1 MSRWLSRINRIM
13 AGIGAVM
20 IVFMMI
26 AIACS
31 VLARFA
37 WNTPVPWVIEISSY
51 LMLYI
56 TFLGT
61 AWLLEE
67 DGHVEV
73 DLLVGNM
80 PERYRSLLKAITSV
94 GGAGV
99 SLILAW
105 KGTAVTV
112 DYFLR
117 KVTVIGILDIP
128 QFLLMGIIP
137 IGGGL
142 LFLQFALRVARF
154 GKSAL
159 TPTPQRA
166 SD

>member
-20 IVFMMI
+20 IIFMMI
-26 AIACS
+26 AIAYS

-51 LMLYI
+51 LLLYI

-80 PERYRSLLKAITSV
+80 SERYRSLLKAITSV

-128 QFLLMGIIP
+128 QYLLMGIIP
-137 IGGGL
+137 IGGSL

-159 TPTPQRA
+159 TPTPKRA